1 MPPPHGRGKLPTPRS
16 HLFLHSTFLIRASSS
31 PSMAAS
37 RMISRPTPTH
47 HHHHRPH
54 GHDDA
59 VFEFDEPDLLWSS
72 NDDASYDPTK
82 AQPRSLKKLQRRPSS
97 AAEAPSSPAAA
108 AASLPVN
115 IPDWSK
121 ILLGDYTEHHRGRE
135 AAEDCGGSDG
145 EGEDDGDRV
154 PPHEFLARRRGA
166 SLSVHEGVGRTLKG
180 RDLRRVRNAIWKK
193 VGFED

>member
-1 MPPPHGRGKLPTPRS
+1 
-16 HLFLHSTFLIRASSS
+16 
-31 PSMAAS
+31 MAAS
-37 RMISRPTPTH
+37 RMISRPTPAH
-47 HHHHRPH
+47 NRPYAP
-54 GHDDA
+54 DDA

-72 NDDASYDPTK
+72 DDDAPYDPRK
-82 AQPRSLKKLQRRPSS
+82 PQPRSLKKLQRRPSS
-97 AAEAPSSPAAA
+97 AAEAPPSQAAAAAAAA

-115 IPDWSK
+115 IPDWAK
-121 ILLGDYTEHHRGRE
+121 ILQGDYGEHQRGRE
-135 AAEDCGGSDG
+135 GAEVFGGSDG
-145 EGEDDGDRV
+145 EVEDDGDRV